1 MTKVDTKN
9 YYIMPIDEMEEDYN
23 VKDMYVLYMSDG
35 SEDIDVAI
43 LDPELSND
51 MPAVANIDGLE
62 KSSYAKVFV
71 DATFVTDRPIYKILI
86 STNRTVAKYE
96 IINDYD
102 VELKDI
108 IKGKDKEETSEE
120 IEPTSIKK

>member
-51 MPAVANIDGLE
+51 MPAVANIGGLE

-120 IEPTSIKK
+120 IEPTSVKK

>member
-1 MTKVDTKN
+1 MTNVDIK
-9 YYIMPIDEMEEDYN
+9 YHYIMPIDETEEGYKVEN
-23 VKDMYVLYMSDG
+23 MYVLYMSDG
-35 SEDIDVAI
+35 SKDIDVAI
-43 LDPELSND
+43 LDPKLSKD
-51 MPAVANIDGLE
+51 MPTVANIDGLE
-62 KSSYAKVFV
+62 DASHAKVFV
-71 DATFVTDRPIYKILI
+71 KATFVTDRPIYKILI

-120 IEPTSIKK
+120 IEPTSVKK